1 MASIIRIKRSS
12 VAGNPAT
19 LGAGELAYS
28 ALTDNGSNG
37 GDRLYIGIGSETSGN
52 AANHFVIGGKY
63 FTDKLDHTPGVLTAS
78 SALIVDADKKLDEL
92 LVDSLSL
99 NGTTLGSTGDLK
111 INTVNGIELNGTVNK
126 IVSGPYAGTSLDFQ
140 SYELIL
146 RQDRGGAISLKVG
159 AEGSVTSTL
168 TLNND
173 GSLTVPGTIKTL
185 SNGNLTLA
193 PNGTGFTNISS
204 GVVKIASTTASTGSA
219 TGALQVAG
227 GVSIEGALYI
237 GGALAAGSGSF
248 TSINNTPIGNTTPST
263 GAFTQLD
270 TDNIR
275 IDGNTIS
282 STDTNGNITLAPN
295 GTGKLVLN
303 NVYINGTTDTLAEF
317 IYDTVGGAVTGG
329 NGIDI
334 TNSDVGN
341 TSTVSLNTEY
351 VQDLV
356 GDMISSN
363 TESGISVTYD
373 DTNGKLDFNVND
385 PTITI
390 DGDVD
395 GNATMTNLGN
405 TTITVTLDTVNSNV
419 GQFGSTTAI
428 PVVTVNAKGLVT
440 AVSTASITTSLGIAA
455 DAGAGTDTIALATDT
470 LTFAGGE
477 GIDTAINS
485 STNTVT
491 ISAEDA
497 STSNKGVASF
507 ADADFN
513 VTSGAVEL
521 KDTFVKSVTTDSGAL
536 TPATHSFSI
545 LGGEGI
551 DVTHA
556 GSTITVAG
564 EDASTTNKGVAS
576 FNTNNF
582 TVTDGGVSTKNITLG
597 SSTLTNGSTT
607 TSVAGL
613 TELTVDNLNFN
624 GNTVSSTDTNG
635 DIILSPNGTG
645 KVDVSGS
652 IITGLNEPVNPT
664 DAATKNYVDTVAEGL
679 HVHEA
684 AHCATTDTLATLS
697 GGTVTYNNGTAG
709 VGATLTLSAGLSAID
724 GHTLSNGDRI
734 LVKNQTNQ
742 AHNGMYVRTS
752 STVLTRASDFD
763 TAVEIGGGDF
773 TFVENGTTYGNT
785 GWVQTVE
792 VLTVGTDNV
801 IWQQFSGTGTFTAG
815 NGLTIT
821 GTEFNV
827 VGTLNRITVN
837 PDSIDIA
844 STYVGQSSITTLG
857 TISAGT
863 WQGDVV
869 GPTYGG
875 TGVNNGSKTITLGG
889 NFTHSG
895 AHTLTLTT
903 TANTSITLPTTGT
916 LATLA
921 GSETLTNK
929 TIQGATIT
937 GGSIDNT
944 PIGASTRSTGAFTTL
959 TANGATTF
967 TASTASS
974 SSTTGA
980 VVVTGGV
987 GIGGNLYGAGAGTST
1002 LDGFNIDGGTY

>member
-1 MASIIRIKRSS
+1 MASIIRIKRST
-12 VAGNPAT
+12 VAGNPGT
-19 LGAGELAYS
+19 LAAGELAYS

-37 GDRLYIGIGSETSGN
+37 GDRLYIGIGTETSGN
-52 AANHFVIGGKY
+52 AANHLVIGGTA
-63 FTDKLDHTPGVLTAS
+63 FTNLLSDNGGAIHAGTLTAS
-78 SALIVDADKKLDEL
+78 KALIVDASSKLDNL
-92 LVDSLSL
+92 KVDNLDL
-99 NGTTLGSTGDLK
+99 NG
-111 INTVNGIELNGTVNK
+111 N
-126 IVSGPYAGTSLDFQ
+126 
-140 SYELIL
+140 
-146 RQDRGGAISLKVG
+146 
-159 AEGSVTSTL
+159 
-168 TLNND
+168 
-173 GSLTVPGTIKTL
+173 TL
-185 SNGNLTLA
+185 STTNTNGNLILA
-193 PNGTGFTNISS
+193 PNGTGTVSLTSS
-204 GVVKIASTTASTGSA
+204 NASSSTS
-219 TGALQVAG
+219 TGALVVTG
-227 GVSIEGALYI
+227 GVGI
-237 GGALAAGSGSF
+237 GGALNVGGALSAGSSSF
-248 TSINNTPIGNTTPST
+248 TSINNTPIGNSTPST
-263 GAFTQLD
+263 GVFTQLD

-282 STDTNGNITLAPN
+282 STDTNGNITLTPN

-356 GDMISSN
+356 GDMVSSN

-395 GNATMTNLGN
+395 GSATMTNLGN

-455 DAGAGTDTIALATDT
+455 DNGTDSIALATDT
-470 LTFAGGE
+470 ITFAGGE
-477 GIDTAINS
+477 GIDTSINAG
-485 STNTVT
+485 TNTIT
-491 ISAEDA
+491 IAAEDA

-513 VTSGAVEL
+513 VSSGAVEL
-521 KDTFVKSVTTDSGAL
+521 KDTVVKSVTTDSGAL

-551 DVTHA
+551 DVTHT
-556 GSTITVAG
+556 GSTITVLG
-564 EDASTTNKGVAS
+564 EDASTSNKGVAS
-576 FNTNNF
+576 FATANF
-582 TVTDGGVSTKNITLG
+582 TVTSGDVTAKNITLG
-597 SSTLTNGSTT
+597 SSTLSLGSTT
-607 TSVAGL
+607 TAIAGI

-624 GNTVSSTDTNG
+624 GNTITSTDTNG

-652 IITGLNEPVNPT
+652 IITGLSEPVGAT

-684 AHCATTDTLATLS
+684 ARVATTDTLATLS

-709 VGATLTLSAGLSAID
+709 VGATLTLSAGLTAID
-724 GHTLSNGDRI
+724 GVTLSNGDRI
-734 LVKNQTNQ
+734 LVKNQANQ

-752 STVLTRASDFD
+752 ATVLTRSTDFD

-773 TFVENGTTYGNT
+773 TFVESGTTFGST
-785 GWVQTVE
+785 GFVQTVE
-792 VLTVGTDNV
+792 VLTVGTDNI

-815 NGLTIT
+815 NGLTIN

-827 VGTLNRITVN
+827 VGTADRIVAN
-837 PDSIDIA
+837 IDSIDIA

-857 TISAGT
+857 TISTGT
-863 WQGDVV
+863 WQGTIV

-875 TGVNNGSKTITLGG
+875 TGVNNGSNTITLGG
-889 NFTHSG
+889 SFTHTG
-895 AHTLTLTT
+895 AHTLGLTT

-916 LATLA
+916 VATLA
-921 GSETLTNK
+921 GTETFTNK

-944 PIGASTRSTGAFTTL
+944 PIGATTRSTGAFTTL
-959 TANGATTF
+959 TSNGATTF
-967 TASTASS
+967 TSSTASS

>member
-12 VAGNPAT
+12 TSGNPTT

-28 ALTDNGSNG
+28 ALTNNDSNG
-37 GDRLYIGIGSETSGN
+37 GDRLYIGIGTETAGD
-52 AANHFVIGGKY
+52 AANHIVIGGKY
-63 FTDKLDHTPGVLTAS
+63 FTDLLDHTRGALTAS
-78 SALIVDADKKLDEL
+78 SALITDASSKLDNL
-92 LVDSLSL
+92 KVDNLDL
-99 NGTTLGSTGDLK
+99 NGNTL
-111 INTVNGIELNGTVNK
+111 
-126 IVSGPYAGTSLDFQ
+126 
-140 SYELIL
+140 
-146 RQDRGGAISLKVG
+146 
-159 AEGSVTSTL
+159 SVTNT
-168 TLNND
+168 
-173 GSLTVPGTIKTL
+173 
-185 SNGNLTLA
+185 NGNLTLA
-193 PNGTGFTNISS
+193 ANGTGFIDIST
-204 GVVKIASTTASTGSA
+204 GVVKIASTTAATGSN

-227 GVSIEGALYI
+227 GVSVEGALYI
-237 GGALAAGSGSF
+237 AGALAAGSGSF
-248 TSINNTPIGNTTPST
+248 TSINNTPIGNTTAST
-263 GAFTQLD
+263 GAFTTLSA
-270 TDNIR
+270 
-275 IDGNTIS
+275 S
-282 STDTNGNITLAPN
+282 STLTVTGEATFNGGVKI
-295 GTGKLVLN
+295 GS
-303 NVYINGTTDTLAEF
+303 DTLAEY

-329 NGIDI
+329 TGITI

-341 TSTVSLNTEY
+341 TSTVSITNTG
-351 VQDLV
+351 VTGAGTPV
-356 GDMISSN
+356 GSS
-363 TESGISVTYD
+363 
-373 DTNGKLDFNVND
+373 
-385 PTITI
+385 
-390 DGDVD
+390 
-395 GNATMTNLGN
+395 
-405 TTITVTLDTVNSNV
+405 
-419 GQFGSTTAI
+419 TAI
-428 PVVTVNAKGLVT
+428 PVLTYNAQGQLT
-440 AVSTASITTSLGIAA
+440 AVSTASITTTLGIAA
-455 DAGAGTDTIALATDT
+455 DTNTDSIALATDT

-477 GIDTAINS
+477 GIDTSINA

-491 ISAEDA
+491 IAAEDA

-521 KDTFVKSVTTDSGAL
+521 KDTVVKSVTTDSGAL
-536 TPATHSFSI
+536 TPATHGFSI

-564 EDASTTNKGVAS
+564 EDASTSNKGVAS
-576 FNTNNF
+576 FADANF
-582 TVTDGGVSTKNITLG
+582 TVTSGAVSTKNITLG

-607 TSVAGL
+607 TSIAGI

-624 GNTVSSTDTNG
+624 GNTITSTDTNG

-652 IITGLNEPVNPT
+652 IITGLSEPVGAT

-684 AHCATTDTLATLS
+684 AHCATTDNLANLS

-724 GHTLSNGDRI
+724 GHTLSNGDRV
-734 LVKNQTNQ
+734 LVKNQANQ
-742 AHNGMYVRTS
+742 THNGMYVRTS
-752 STVLTRASDFD
+752 ATVLTRASDFD
-763 TAVEIGGGDF
+763 TAAEIGGGDF

-792 VLTVGTDNV
+792 VLTVGTDNI

-827 VGTLNRITVN
+827 VGTADRIVAN
-837 PDSIDIA
+837 IDSIDIA

-857 TISAGT
+857 TITTGT
-863 WQGDVV
+863 WQGSVV

-916 LATLA
+916 VATLA
-921 GSETLTNK
+921 GTETFTNK

-937 GGSIDNT
+937 GGSINNT
-944 PIGASTRSTGAFTTL
+944 PIGGSTASTAAFTTL

-967 TASTASS
+967 TASTASN

-987 GIGGNLYGAGAGTST
+987 GVGGNIYGAGAGTST